1 MIDTMFYYPKVDAT
15 CKSKTNLQN
24 RFSRTIFFFFKEQTK
39 QMCRTLDI
47 ILKMKVEKKKQAYN
61 KSAPSQMSIKQ
72 ATGHLLT
79 WQQTIFSRIQQ

>member
-1 MIDTMFYYPKVDAT
+1 
-15 CKSKTNLQN
+15 
-24 RFSRTIFFFFKEQTK
+24 
-39 QMCRTLDI
+39 MCRTLDI

>member
-1 MIDTMFYYPKVDAT
+1 MQRANQKLI
-15 CKSKTNLQN
+15 CKTDLVEP
-24 RFSRTIFFFFKEQTK
+24 FFFKKKEETK
-39 QMCRTLDI
+39 QMCRTLDN